1 MKRFG
6 RCFSAVWMLCGC
18 FLVYVKGHKVC
29 QQKLIS
35 RVSFS
40 TELQSDVLLP
50 CLFEAAL
57 FRSNLT
63 TKSSAVWTQI
73 NTTVHSIVVIPVND
87 QPKFWNDRHGR
98 IKAFSYKSANF
109 SIMIRDV
116 QRSDLGLYRCELF
129 RESNCSLGYREI
141 SLTLVEFSL
150 LQNWQLIVAGGG
162 GLLLL
167 CLITV
172 CVYCARM
179 KRESDHCAVRSGP
192 TVDEMT
198 YTTVVYKALLFH
210 GSP

>member
-1 MKRFG
+1 
-6 RCFSAVWMLCGC
+6 
-18 FLVYVKGHKVC
+18 
-29 QQKLIS
+29 
-35 RVSFS
+35 
-40 TELQSDVLLP
+40 
-50 CLFEAAL
+50 
-57 FRSNLT
+57 
-63 TKSSAVWTQI
+63 
-73 NTTVHSIVVIPVND
+73 
-87 QPKFWNDRHGR
+87 
-98 IKAFSYKSANF
+98 
-109 SIMIRDV
+109 MIRDV

-129 RESNCSLGYREI
+129 RELNCSLGYREI

-150 LQNWQLIVAGGG
+150 LKNWQLIVAGGG

-179 KRESDHCAVRSGP
+179 NRESDHCAMRSGP